1 MHKKT
6 QAAEQRY
13 EVAAHRLAKGD
24 KEADVYRALYP
35 RSKNW
40 KRANLYAAASKLAAK
55 VMPRVQELQKLA
67 AADTI
72 IDILKRK
79 QILSDIA
86 SAKPGEFMETTERG
100 GVLIKFEKDSPKQHA
115 VQSLKSHVE
124 SHTKSKA
131 GDAEEDTEATVTE
144 IRLRD
149 PIAAIAELN
158 KMEGVYAPEKVDAD
172 ITHLMVMRE
181 PKPAPVR
188 RKKIGAR

>member
-6 QAAEQRY
+6 QAAENRY
-13 EVAAHRLAKGD
+13 EAAAHRLAKGE

-67 AADTI
+67 TADTI
-72 IDILKRK
+72 TSILRRK

-86 SAKPGEFMETTERG
+86 EARPSDFVVTTKTG
-100 GVLIKFEKDSPKQHA
+100 GVKIQYEQDSPRQYA

-124 SHTKSKA
+124 GK
-131 GDAEEDTEATVTE
+131 DEDEATVTE
-144 IRLRD
+144 LRLRD

-158 KMEGVYAPEKVDAD
+158 KMEGVYAPEKFEAD
-172 ITHLMVMRE
+172 ITHSMIMKE
-181 PKPAPVR
+181 PDPAPVR
-188 RKKIGAR
+188 RKRITAGNAGKNKEV

>member
-1 MHKKT
+1 MSK
-6 QAAEQRY
+6 RY
-13 EVAAHRLAKGD
+13 EVAAHRLAKGE

-67 AADTI
+67 ASDTI
-72 IDILKRK
+72 IDITRRK

-124 SHTKSKA
+124 GK
-131 GDAEEDTEATVTE
+131 DEDEATVTE

-158 KMEGVYAPEKVDAD
+158 KMEGVYAPEKFVAD
-172 ITHLMVMRE
+172 ITHSMIMKE
-181 PKPAPVR
+181 PDPAPIRRAQGALSKTEGAPVR
-188 RKKIGAR
+188 RKRVEGRG